1 MAYSIL
7 ITRPEPAGS
16 DFAAQLRARLG
27 AGVQIVTSPIMRIE
41 QVAGALPDL
50 SRTGTLVLTSVHA
63 ACALSD
69 LPQATRPTCYCVG
82 AATAAA
88 ARAAGFPAVDGG
100 GDARALLARI
110 LADRPPGPIHYL
122 RGEHIAANLL
132 AEFSAAGY
140 EAGETMVY
148 RQREQPLN
156 AEAEALLSDDVPVI
170 LPLFSPRSAAL
181 FFQAVPVGA
190 PLYIAAISPNAADRV
205 PSGRATRLVVA
216 ASPTAE
222 AMLDAIQ
229 TLASAV
235 KRVETGTGAK

>member
-7 ITRPEPAGS
+7 ITRPEPAAS

-27 AGVQIVTSPIMRIE
+27 VGVQIVTSPIMQIE

-50 SRTGTLVLTSVHA
+50 SRAGTLVLTSVHA

-69 LPQATRPTCYCVG
+69 LPRATRPTCYCVG

-122 RGEHIAANLL
+122 RGEHVAADLVADL
-132 AEFSAAGY
+132 SAAGY
-140 EAGETMVY
+140 ETAETVIY
-148 RQREQPLN
+148 RQREQPLS
-156 AEAEALLSDDVPVI
+156 AEAEALLSDDVPVV

-181 FFQAVPVGA
+181 FFQAAVNCA
-190 PLYIAAISPNAADRV
+190 PLYIAAISRNAADRV
-205 PSGRATRLVVA
+205 PPGRAARLLVTDA
-216 ASPTAE
+216 PTAE
-222 AMLDAIQ
+222 AMLATIQ
-229 TLASAV
+229 ALASAV
-235 KRVETGTGAK
+235 KRVETGTGSK